1 MVIAIYMITS
11 ALGIFILILQRV
23 TMGGELGSNK
33 IIKYTFA
40 FILVALWAAFI
51 IICTLQEYKILLD

>member
-40 FILVALWAAFI
+40 FILFTLWAAFI